1 MTAPGTTGPRRRV
14 LLAITAYNGRDFL
27 ERTLRSAL
35 RIDTTVADLEIV
47 VFDDASPEEGFGE
60 WLEGLCASLGVGYYR
75 TPRNLGIVRNVN
87 LGLLY
92 GRESEHD
99 FVIISNSDVIYPQN
113 LLTGMIAVADADETV
128 GSVTAWSNNVSVYS
142 LPNEQPD
149 RLLADQETVD
159 LVSNALNA
167 HYGTGVVDVPA
178 GISFCILIPRRV
190 LLEVGLMD
198 PVFGRGYCE
207 ETDWTLRSKARGY
220 RIAMSPGV
228 FVYHAGQG
236 STLAAGL
243 LSEGHTTV
251 PANEAIIG
259 MRYPLFRGQVQAFLN
274 SSTLHELYLWGASV
288 IIREAAKQRGY
299 RVDVGG
305 LPRQGESDDDVRVT
319 IDSTGVSGA
328 PVARFRGFSV
338 SIGHP
343 EHTGLD
349 AVMAFF
355 HDQEPREVVL
365 HDGGPAR
372 TAMLQRSEGV
382 QVRDQV
388 AYPERV

>member
-1 MTAPGTTGPRRRV
+1 VTAPRRRV

-35 RIDTTVADLEIV
+35 RIDTGAADLEIV

-60 WLEGLCASLGVGYYR
+60 WLEDLCGALGVGYYR

-92 GRESEHD
+92 GRDQEHD
-99 FVIISNSDVIYPQN
+99 FVIISNSDVIYPEN
-113 LLTGMIAVADADETV
+113 LLTGMIAVADSDETI

-142 LPNEQPD
+142 LPNEAPE
-149 RLLADQETVD
+149 RLLADQDTVD
-159 LVSNALNA
+159 LVSRALND

-220 RIAMSPGV
+220 RIALAPGV

-243 LSEGHTTV
+243 LSEGATTV
-251 PANEAIIG
+251 PANEAILA
-259 MRYPLFRGQVQAFLN
+259 MRYPLFRGQVEAFLN
-274 SSTLHELYLWGASV
+274 SSTLPELWFWGSSTVLHTAA
-288 IIREAAKQRGY
+288 RERGY

-305 LPRQGESDDDVRVT
+305 LPRAGDADEEVRVT
-319 IDSTGVSGA
+319 IDVTGVTGA
-328 PVARFRGFSV
+328 PVARFRGFSAA
-338 SIGHP
+338 IGHP
-343 EHTGLD
+343 ELRGLD
-349 AVMAFF
+349 AVRAFF
-355 HDQEPREVVL
+355 GGQEPTAVVL
-365 HDGGPAR
+365 HDPGAAR
-372 TAMLQRSEGV
+372 TELLRQAQGTKIL
-382 QVRDQV
+382 DQV

>member
-1 MTAPGTTGPRRRV
+1 VTAPRRRV

-35 RIDTTVADLEIV
+35 RIDTSAADLEIV

-60 WLEGLCASLGVGYYR
+60 WLEGLCGALGAGYYR

-92 GRESEHD
+92 GRDQEHD
-99 FVIISNSDVIYPQN
+99 FVIISNSDVIYPEN
-113 LLTGMIAVADADETV
+113 LLTGMIAVADSDETI

-142 LPNEQPD
+142 LPNEAPE
-149 RLLADQETVD
+149 RLLADQDTVD
-159 LVSNALNA
+159 LVSRALND

-220 RIAMSPGV
+220 RIALAPGV

-243 LSEGHTTV
+243 LSEGATTV
-251 PANEAIIG
+251 PANEAILA
-259 MRYPLFRGQVQAFLN
+259 MRYPLFRGQVEAFLN
-274 SSTLHELYLWGASV
+274 SSTLPELWLWGSSTILHTAA
-288 IIREAAKQRGY
+288 REQGY

-305 LPRQGESDDDVRVT
+305 LPRAGDADEEVRVT
-319 IDSTGVSGA
+319 IDVTGVTGA
-328 PVARFRGFSV
+328 PVARFRGFSAA
-338 SIGHP
+338 IGHP
-343 EHTGLD
+343 ELRGLD
-349 AVMAFF
+349 AVRAFF
-355 HDQEPREVVL
+355 GGQEPTAVVL
-365 HDGGPAR
+365 HDPGAAR
-372 TAMLQRSEGV
+372 TELLRQAQGTKIL
-382 QVRDQV
+382 DQV

>member
-1 MTAPGTTGPRRRV
+1 VTAPRRRV

-35 RIDTTVADLEIV
+35 RIDTSAADLEIV

-60 WLEGLCASLGVGYYR
+60 WLEGLCGALGVGYYR

-92 GRESEHD
+92 GRDQEHD
-99 FVIISNSDVIYPQN
+99 FVIISNSDVIYPEN
-113 LLTGMIAVADADETV
+113 LLTGMIAVADSDETI

-142 LPNEQPD
+142 LPNEAPE
-149 RLLADQETVD
+149 RLLADQDTVD
-159 LVSNALNA
+159 LVSRALND

-220 RIAMSPGV
+220 RIALAPGV

-243 LSEGHTTV
+243 LSEGATTV
-251 PANEAIIG
+251 PANEAILA
-259 MRYPLFRGQVQAFLN
+259 MRYPLFRGQVEAFLN
-274 SSTLHELYLWGASV
+274 SSTLPELWLWGSSTILHTAA
-288 IIREAAKQRGY
+288 RERGY

-305 LPRQGESDDDVRVT
+305 LPRAGDADEEVRVT
-319 IDSTGVSGA
+319 VDVTGVTGT
-328 PVARFRGFSV
+328 PVARFRGFSAA
-338 SIGHP
+338 IGHP
-343 EHTGLD
+343 ELRGLD
-349 AVMAFF
+349 AVRAFF
-355 HDQEPREVVL
+355 GGQEPTAVVL
-365 HDGGPAR
+365 HDPGAAR
-372 TAMLQRSEGV
+372 TELLRQAQGTKIL
-382 QVRDQV
+382 DQV

>member
-1 MTAPGTTGPRRRV
+1 V

-35 RIDTTVADLEIV
+35 RIDTSAADLEIV

-60 WLEGLCASLGVGYYR
+60 WLEDLCGALGVGYYR

-92 GRESEHD
+92 GRDQEHD
-99 FVIISNSDVIYPQN
+99 FVIISNSDVIYPEN
-113 LLTGMIAVADADETV
+113 LLTGMIAVADSDETI

-142 LPNEQPD
+142 LPNEAPE
-149 RLLADQETVD
+149 RLLADQDTVD
-159 LVSNALNA
+159 LVSRALND

-220 RIAMSPGV
+220 RIALAPGV

-243 LSEGHTTV
+243 LSEGATTV
-251 PANEAIIG
+251 PANEAILA
-259 MRYPLFRGQVQAFLN
+259 MRYPLFRGQVEAFLN
-274 SSTLHELYLWGASV
+274 SSTLPELWLWGSSTVLHTAA
-288 IIREAAKQRGY
+288 RERGY

-305 LPRQGESDDDVRVT
+305 LPRAGDADEEVRVT
-319 IDSTGVSGA
+319 IDVTGVTGA
-328 PVARFRGFSV
+328 PVARFRGFSAA
-338 SIGHP
+338 IGHP
-343 EHTGLD
+343 ELRGLD
-349 AVMAFF
+349 AVRAFF
-355 HDQEPREVVL
+355 GGQEPTAVVL
-365 HDGGPAR
+365 HDPGAAR
-372 TAMLQRSEGV
+372 TELLRQAQGTKIL
-382 QVRDQV
+382 DQV

>member
-1 MTAPGTTGPRRRV
+1 
-14 LLAITAYNGRDFL
+14 
-27 ERTLRSAL
+27 
-35 RIDTTVADLEIV
+35 
-47 VFDDASPEEGFGE
+47 
-60 WLEGLCASLGVGYYR
+60 
-75 TPRNLGIVRNVN
+75 
-87 LGLLY
+87 
-92 GRESEHD
+92 
-99 FVIISNSDVIYPQN
+99 
-113 LLTGMIAVADADETV
+113 
-128 GSVTAWSNNVSVYS
+128 VTAWSNNVSVYS
-142 LPNEQPD
+142 LANEQPD

-159 LVSNALNA
+159 LVSSALNA

-198 PVFGRGYCE
+198 TVFGRGYCE

-243 LSEGHTTV
+243 LGEGHTTV

-259 MRYPLFRGQVQAFLN
+259 MRYPLFRGQVQAFLH
-274 SSTLHELYLWGASV
+274 SSTLDELTLWGSSV
-288 IIREAAKQRGY
+288 IIREAARRRGY

-319 IDSTGVSGA
+319 IDVTGVTGS

-343 EHTGLD
+343 ELRGLD
-349 AVMAFF
+349 AVIAFF
-355 HDQEPREVVL
+355 DGQQPREVVM
-365 HDGGPAR
+365 HDAGPGRAELLR
-372 TAMLQRSEGV
+372 QTEGV
-382 QVRDQV
+382 RVLDQV

>member
-1 MTAPGTTGPRRRV
+1 VTAPRRRV

-35 RIDTTVADLEIV
+35 RIDTSAADLEIV

-60 WLEGLCASLGVGYYR
+60 WLEGLCGALGVGYYR

-92 GRESEHD
+92 GRDQEHD
-99 FVIISNSDVIYPQN
+99 FVIISNSDVIYPEN
-113 LLTGMIAVADADETV
+113 LLTGMIAVADSDETI

-142 LPNEQPD
+142 LPNEAPE
-149 RLLADQETVD
+149 RLLADQDTVD
-159 LVSNALNA
+159 LVSRALND

-220 RIAMSPGV
+220 RIALAPGV

-243 LSEGHTTV
+243 LSEGATTV
-251 PANEAIIG
+251 PANEAILA
-259 MRYPLFRGQVQAFLN
+259 MRYPLFRGQVEAFLN
-274 SSTLHELYLWGASV
+274 SSTLPELWLWGSSTILHTAA
-288 IIREAAKQRGY
+288 RERGY

-305 LPRQGESDDDVRVT
+305 LPRAGDADEEVRVT
-319 IDSTGVSGA
+319 VDVTGVTGA
-328 PVARFRGFSV
+328 PVARFRGFSAE
-338 SIGHP
+338 IGHP
-343 EHTGLD
+343 ELRGLD
-349 AVMAFF
+349 AVRAFF
-355 HDQEPREVVL
+355 GGHEPTAVVL
-365 HDGGPAR
+365 HDPGAAR
-372 TAMLQRSEGV
+372 TELLRQARGTKIL
-382 QVRDQV
+382 DQV

>member
-1 MTAPGTTGPRRRV
+1 VTAAPRRRV

-60 WLEGLCASLGVGYYR
+60 WLEGLCGSLGVGYYR

-92 GRESEHD
+92 ARDQEHD
-99 FVIISNSDVIYPQN
+99 FVIISNSDVIYPEN
-113 LLTGMIAVADADETV
+113 LLTGMIAVADSDETI

-142 LPNEQPD
+142 LPNDQPD

-159 LVSNALNA
+159 LVSHALND
-167 HYGTGVVDVPA
+167 HYGAAAVDVPA
-178 GISFCILIPRRV
+178 GISFCILIPQRV
-190 LLEVGLMD
+190 LHEVGLMD

-220 RIAMSPGV
+220 RVAMSPGV

-243 LSEGHTTV
+243 ISEGTTTV

-274 SSTLHELYLWGASV
+274 SSTLSELSLWGTSV
-288 IIREAAKQRGY
+288 ILRKAARERGY

-305 LPRQGESDDDVRVT
+305 LPRLNESDDDVRVT
-319 IDSTGVSGA
+319 IDVTGVTGS
-328 PVARFRGFSV
+328 PVARFRGFSA
-338 SIGHP
+338 SIEHP
-343 EHTGLD
+343 ELRGLD
-349 AVMAFF
+349 AIVAFF
-355 HDQEPREVVL
+355 EDQQPREVVM
-365 HDGGPAR
+365 HDAGPAR
-372 TAMLQRSEGV
+372 TELLRLAGGAPV
-382 QVRDQV
+382 VDHV

>member
-1 MTAPGTTGPRRRV
+1 VTAPRRRV

-35 RIDTTVADLEIV
+35 RIDTSAADLEIV

-60 WLEGLCASLGVGYYR
+60 WLESLCGALGVGYYR

-92 GRESEHD
+92 GRDQEHD
-99 FVIISNSDVIYPQN
+99 FVIISNSDVIYPEN
-113 LLTGMIAVADADETV
+113 LLTGMIAVADSDETI

-142 LPNEQPD
+142 LPNEAPE
-149 RLLADQETVD
+149 RLLADQDTVD
-159 LVSNALNA
+159 LVSRALND

-207 ETDWTLRSKARGY
+207 ETDWTLRSKARGF
-220 RIAMSPGV
+220 RIALAPGV

-243 LSEGHTTV
+243 LSEGATTV
-251 PANEAIIG
+251 PANEAILA
-259 MRYPLFRGQVQAFLN
+259 MRYPLFRGQVEAFLN
-274 SSTLHELYLWGASV
+274 SSTLPELWLWGAST
-288 IIREAAKQRGY
+288 ILHTAARERGY

-305 LPRQGESDDDVRVT
+305 LPRAGDADEEVRVT
-319 IDSTGVSGA
+319 VDVTGVTGT
-328 PVARFRGFSV
+328 PVARFRGFSAA
-338 SIGHP
+338 IGHP
-343 EHTGLD
+343 ELRGLD
-349 AVMAFF
+349 AVRAFF
-355 HDQEPREVVL
+355 GGQEPTAVVL
-365 HDGGPAR
+365 HDPGAAR
-372 TAMLQRSEGV
+372 TELLRQARGTKILE
-382 QVRDQV
+382 QV

>member
-1 MTAPGTTGPRRRV
+1 VTDSRRRV

-35 RIDTTVADLEIV
+35 RIDTSVADLEIV

-60 WLEGLCASLGVGYYR
+60 WLEKLCGSLGISYYR

-99 FVIISNSDVIYPQN
+99 FVIISNSDVIYPEN
-113 LLTGMIAVADADETV
+113 LLTGMIAVADSDQTI

-149 RLLADQETVD
+149 RMLADQDTVD
-159 LVSNALNA
+159 LVSRALNA

-243 LSEGHTTV
+243 ISEGHTTV
-251 PANEAIIG
+251 PANEAIIA

-274 SSTLHELYLWGASV
+274 SSTLHELYMWGASV
-288 IIREAAKQRGY
+288 VLHAGAEQRGY

-305 LPRQGESDDDVRVT
+305 LPRLNERDDDVRVT
-319 IDSTGVSGA
+319 IDATGVSGP
-328 PVARFRGFSV
+328 PVARFRGFSAT
-338 SIGHP
+338 IGHP
-343 EHTGLD
+343 ELTGLD
-349 AVMAFF
+349 AVVAYFNG
-355 HDQEPREVVL
+355 QEPTEVVV
-365 HDGGPAR
+365 HDAGATR
-372 TAMLQRSEGV
+372 TALLRRSEGV
-382 QVRDQV
+382 RVVDEV
-388 AYPERV
+388 AYPEHV

>member
-1 MTAPGTTGPRRRV
+1 VTAPRRRV

-35 RIDTTVADLEIV
+35 RIDTSAADLEIV

-60 WLEGLCASLGVGYYR
+60 WLEDLCGALGVGYYR

-92 GRESEHD
+92 GRDQEHD
-99 FVIISNSDVIYPQN
+99 FVIISNSDVIYPEN
-113 LLTGMIAVADADETV
+113 LLTGMIAVADSDETI

-142 LPNEQPD
+142 LPNEAPE
-149 RLLADQETVD
+149 RLLADQDTVD
-159 LVSNALNA
+159 LVSRALND

-220 RIAMSPGV
+220 RIALAPGV

-243 LSEGHTTV
+243 LSEGATTV
-251 PANEAIIG
+251 PANEAILA
-259 MRYPLFRGQVQAFLN
+259 MRYPLFRGQVEAFLN
-274 SSTLHELYLWGASV
+274 SSTLPELWLWGSSTILHTAA
-288 IIREAAKQRGY
+288 RERGY

-305 LPRQGESDDDVRVT
+305 LPRAGDADDEVRVT
-319 IDSTGVSGA
+319 IDVTGVTGA
-328 PVARFRGFSV
+328 PVARFRGFSAA
-338 SIGHP
+338 IGHP
-343 EHTGLD
+343 ELRGLD
-349 AVMAFF
+349 AVRAFF
-355 HDQEPREVVL
+355 GGQEPTAVVL
-365 HDGGPAR
+365 HDPGAAR
-372 TAMLQRSEGV
+372 TELLRQAQGTKIL
-382 QVRDQV
+382 DQV

>member
-1 MTAPGTTGPRRRV
+1 VTAPATTGTKRRV

-35 RIDTTVADLEIV
+35 RIDTSAADLEIV
-47 VFDDASPEEGFGE
+47 VLDDASPEEGFGE

-113 LLTGMIAVADADETV
+113 LLTGMIAVADSDPTV

-159 LVSNALNA
+159 LVSDALNA

-198 PVFGRGYCE
+198 TVFGRGYCE
-207 ETDWTLRSKARGY
+207 ETDWTLRSRARGY
-220 RIAMSPGV
+220 RIALSPGV

-259 MRYPLFRGQVQAFLN
+259 MRYPLFRGQVQAFLH
-274 SSTLHELYLWGASV
+274 SSTLDELSLWGSSV
-288 IIREAAKQRGY
+288 IIREAARQRGY

-305 LPRQGESDDDVRVT
+305 LPRQGEADDDVRVT
-319 IDSTGVSGA
+319 IDVTGVTGS
-328 PVARFRGFSV
+328 PVARFRGFTV

-343 EHTGLD
+343 ELRGLD
-349 AVMAFF
+349 AVEAFF
-355 HDQEPREVVL
+355 EGLPPREVVM
-365 HDGGPAR
+365 HDAGPG
-372 TAMLQRSEGV
+372 RSELLRQVEGV
-382 QVRDQV
+382 RVLDQV

>member
-1 MTAPGTTGPRRRV
+1 VTAPRRRV

-35 RIDTTVADLEIV
+35 RIDTSAADLEIV

-60 WLEGLCASLGVGYYR
+60 WLEGLCGALGVGYYR

-92 GRESEHD
+92 GRDQEHD
-99 FVIISNSDVIYPQN
+99 FVIISNSDVIYPEN
-113 LLTGMIAVADADETV
+113 LLTGMIAVADSDETI

-142 LPNEQPD
+142 LPNEAPE
-149 RLLADQETVD
+149 RLLADQDIVD
-159 LVSNALNA
+159 LVSRALND

-207 ETDWTLRSKARGY
+207 ETDWTLRSKARGF
-220 RIAMSPGV
+220 RIALAPGV

-243 LSEGHTTV
+243 LSEGATTV
-251 PANEAIIG
+251 PANEAILA
-259 MRYPLFRGQVQAFLN
+259 MRYPLFRGQVEAFLN
-274 SSTLHELYLWGASV
+274 SSTLPELWLWGSSTILHTAA
-288 IIREAAKQRGY
+288 RERGY

-305 LPRQGESDDDVRVT
+305 LPRAGDADEEVRVT
-319 IDSTGVSGA
+319 VDVTGVTGT
-328 PVARFRGFSV
+328 PVARFRGFSAA
-338 SIGHP
+338 IGHP
-343 EHTGLD
+343 ELRGLD
-349 AVMAFF
+349 AVRAFF
-355 HDQEPREVVL
+355 GGQEPTAVVL
-365 HDGGPAR
+365 HDPGAAR
-372 TAMLQRSEGV
+372 TELLRQAQGTKIL
-382 QVRDQV
+382 DQV

>member
-1 MTAPGTTGPRRRV
+1 VTAPRRRV

-35 RIDTTVADLEIV
+35 RIDTSAADLEIV

-60 WLEGLCASLGVGYYR
+60 WLEDLCGALGVGYYR

-92 GRESEHD
+92 GRDQEHD
-99 FVIISNSDVIYPQN
+99 FVIISNSDVIYPEN
-113 LLTGMIAVADADETV
+113 LLTGMIAVADSDETI

-142 LPNEQPD
+142 LPNEAPE
-149 RLLADQETVD
+149 RLLADQDTVD
-159 LVSNALNA
+159 LVSRALND

-220 RIAMSPGV
+220 RIALAPGV

-243 LSEGHTTV
+243 LSEGATTV
-251 PANEAIIG
+251 PANEAILA
-259 MRYPLFRGQVQAFLN
+259 MRYPLFRGQVEAFLN
-274 SSTLHELYLWGASV
+274 SSTLPELWLWGSSTVLHTAA
-288 IIREAAKQRGY
+288 RERGY

-305 LPRQGESDDDVRVT
+305 LPRAGDADEEVRVT
-319 IDSTGVSGA
+319 IDVTGVTGA
-328 PVARFRGFSV
+328 PVARFRGFSAA
-338 SIGHP
+338 IGHP
-343 EHTGLD
+343 ELRGLD
-349 AVMAFF
+349 AVRAFF
-355 HDQEPREVVL
+355 GGQEPTAVVL
-365 HDGGPAR
+365 HDPGAAR
-372 TAMLQRSEGV
+372 AELLRQAQGTKIL
-382 QVRDQV
+382 DQV

>member
-1 MTAPGTTGPRRRV
+1 MTAPRRRV

-27 ERTLRSAL
+27 ERTLHSAL
-35 RIDTTVADLEIV
+35 RIDTSAADLEIV
-47 VFDDASPEEGFGE
+47 VFDDASPEEGFGD
-60 WLEGLCASLGVGYYR
+60 WLEGLCGSLGIGYYR

-92 GRESEHD
+92 GRDQEHD
-99 FVIISNSDVIYPQN
+99 FVIVSNSDVIYPEN
-113 LLTGMIAVADADETV
+113 LLTGMIAVADSDDTI

-142 LPNEQPD
+142 LPNEAPE
-149 RLLADQETVD
+149 RLLADQGTVD
-159 LVSNALNA
+159 LVSRALNA

-198 PVFGRGYCE
+198 PVYGRGYCE

-220 RIAMSPGV
+220 RIALAPGV

-251 PANEAIIG
+251 PANEAILG

-274 SSTLHELYLWGASV
+274 SSTLDELWLWGSSV
-288 IIREAAKQRGY
+288 VLRAAAKERGY

-305 LPRQGESDDDVRVT
+305 LPRGNETDDDVRVT
-319 IDSTGVSGA
+319 IDVTGVTGA

-338 SIGHP
+338 QIGHP
-343 EHTGLD
+343 ELRDLD
-349 AVMAFF
+349 AVVAFF
-355 HDQEPREVVL
+355 DGQEPTEVVL
-365 HDGGPAR
+365 HDAGPAR
-372 TAMLQRSEGV
+372 AALLRRAEGV
-382 QVRDQV
+382 RVVDRV

>member
-1 MTAPGTTGPRRRV
+1 VTATPAAGSRRRV

-27 ERTLRSAL
+27 ERTLQSAL
-35 RIDTTVADLEIV
+35 RIDTTAADLEIV

-60 WLEGLCASLGVGYYR
+60 WLEGVCSSLGVGYYR

-92 GRESEHD
+92 GRDSEHD
-99 FVIISNSDVIYPQN
+99 FVIVSNSDVIYPEN
-113 LLTGMIAVADADETV
+113 LLTGMIAVADSDETV

-159 LVSNALNA
+159 LVSSALNA
-167 HYGTGVVDVPA
+167 HYGTAVVDVPA

-190 LLEVGLMD
+190 LQEVGLMD

-305 LPRQGESDDDVRVT
+305 LPRQGDSDDDVRVT
-319 IDSTGVSGA
+319 IDVTGVTGS

-338 SIGHP
+338 STGHP
-343 EHTGLD
+343 ELRGLD
-349 AVMAFF
+349 AVVAFF
-355 HDQEPREVVL
+355 HDQQPREVVM
-365 HDGGPAR
+365 HDAGPGRAELVR
-372 TAMLQRSEGV
+372 QAEGV
-382 QVRDQV
+382 RLVDHV

>member
-1 MTAPGTTGPRRRV
+1 VTAPRRRV

-35 RIDTTVADLEIV
+35 RIDTSAADLEIV

-60 WLEGLCASLGVGYYR
+60 WLEDLCGALGVGYYR

-92 GRESEHD
+92 GRDQEHD
-99 FVIISNSDVIYPQN
+99 FVIISNSDVIYPEN
-113 LLTGMIAVADADETV
+113 LLTGMIAVADSDETI

-142 LPNEQPD
+142 LPNEAPE
-149 RLLADQETVD
+149 RLLADQDTVD
-159 LVSNALNA
+159 LVSRALND

-220 RIAMSPGV
+220 RIALAPGV

-243 LSEGHTTV
+243 LSEGATTV
-251 PANEAIIG
+251 PANEAILA
-259 MRYPLFRGQVQAFLN
+259 MRYPLFRGQVEAFLN
-274 SSTLHELYLWGASV
+274 SSTLPELWLWGSSTILHTAA
-288 IIREAAKQRGY
+288 RERGY

-305 LPRQGESDDDVRVT
+305 LPRAGDADEEVRVT
-319 IDSTGVSGA
+319 IDVTGVTGA
-328 PVARFRGFSV
+328 PVARFRGFSAA
-338 SIGHP
+338 IGHP
-343 EHTGLD
+343 ELRGLD
-349 AVMAFF
+349 AVRAFF
-355 HDQEPREVVL
+355 GGQEPTAVVL
-365 HDGGPAR
+365 HDPGAAR
-372 TAMLQRSEGV
+372 TELLRQAQGTKIL
-382 QVRDQV
+382 DQV